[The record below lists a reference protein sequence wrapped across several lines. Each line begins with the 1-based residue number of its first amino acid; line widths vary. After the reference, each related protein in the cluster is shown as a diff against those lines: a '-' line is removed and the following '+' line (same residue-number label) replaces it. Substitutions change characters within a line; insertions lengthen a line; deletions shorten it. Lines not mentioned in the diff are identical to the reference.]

1 MREDGKNVQIFIDK
15 KEVLYSHPN
24 MVIAIN
30 SWLPYLT
37 NTDLDELIKRI
48 GVMRDHREEQE
59 KLSREEC
66 KNIPIQKN
74 RHDT

>member
-1 MREDGKNVQIFIDK
+1 MNKVQIFIDK

-48 GVMRDHREEQE
+48 DVMRDHREEQE

-66 KNIPIQKN
+66 KNIPIQSN

>member
-1 MREDGKNVQIFIDK
+1 MSSIKKKVQIFIDK

-48 GVMRDHREEQE
+48 GAMRDHREEQE

-66 KNIPIQKN
+66 KNIPIQSN

>member
-1 MREDGKNVQIFIDK
+1 MHERCKKVQIFIDK

-48 GVMRDHREEQE
+48 DVMRDHREEQE

-66 KNIPIQKN
+66 KNIPIQSN

>member
-1 MREDGKNVQIFIDK
+1 MHKRCKKVQIFIDK

-48 GVMRDHREEQE
+48 DVMRDHREEQE

-66 KNIPIQKN
+66 KNIPIQSN

>member
-1 MREDGKNVQIFIDK
+1 MKKVQIFIDK

-48 GVMRDHREEQE
+48 CAMRDHREEQE

-66 KNIPIQKN
+66 KNIPIQSN